1 MTEQERRLIESAAAG
16 DAAAFEQLV
25 TKYEKLVYSVTFR
38 MTGNREDALDLSQ
51 DTFVKVWKSLA
62 FFKFESSF
70 STWIYRIAGNVC
82 LDFLRRQKRTQSLTV
97 SEDEVQLDVPDE
109 QNDPAQMALEHAGQT
124 ELTEALNALEPE
136 YRAALTLR
144 AVAGMSYQ
152 EIADTLDIQPGTVK
166 SRICRGRERL
176 RKLLAARG
184 NKAAAVTSNDRKGG
198 EDA

>member
-1 MTEQERRLIESAAAG
+1 MTQQERQLIECAAAG
-16 DAAAFEQLV
+16 DAVAFEKLV
-25 TKYEKLVYSVTFR
+25 TQYEKLVYSVAFR

-51 DTFVKVWKSLA
+51 DTFVKVWKSLT

-97 SEDEVQLDVPDE
+97 SEDEVQLDVPDDQHDPERMTLE
-109 QNDPAQMALEHAGQT
+109 QDAEA
-124 ELTEALNALEPE
+124 ELTEALASLEPE

-152 EIADTLDIQPGTVK
+152 EIADALDVQPGTVK
-166 SRICRGRERL
+166 SRISRGREHL
-176 RKLLAARG
+176 RKKLAARG
-184 NKAAAVTSNDRKGG
+184 NKVPANTSNNQEGG
-198 EDA
+198 EDV